1 MALVKK
7 VLTEAAALTEGSV
20 KKESKIMAA
29 ARTLHE
35 SGLAKRC
42 PAVAALMES
51 TNKADKA
58 KAAVITTALKNTAAL
73 YESAGVRG
81 LLKEDVTTSTA
92 GLMPGVASLT
102 PQVVDI
108 VSIFYPQM
116 VAHYIADIQ
125 ALDKQ
130 TGEIFVIKTRY
141 GMTAAT
147 VNAGDIIF
155 EKPTDGTYASEKLGA
170 KVVANGGTATY
181 TLDLASREAGA
192 PTTTTDE
199 ESGEVTVTGGVHV
212 AIRKGSVRV
221 FLGGKEV
228 ARDYGTGVLLS
239 KNVNSATST
248 VDYAGGT
255 VTVAFNDGVVED
267 GMIITAEALYDSEIY
282 DEAIRTVEFDILEKP
297 VRAEEHP
304 LMSSYS
310 VASALVA
317 NAHMNLDVDEMISNQ
332 LAGTIRWE
340 RDIDLI
346 KKIDAAAAHYNE
358 LDFDCSANG
367 TNLTLKQRYNA
378 YDVMISTARGTIQE
392 AMGRGTVEFMIVSA
406 QQGLPIVEQIDGFVA
421 APEAKKPIGPYL
433 AGTLRDGT
441 INVIAVPYASVA
453 PTHQADD
460 TLLDSVVFGFKGYQA
475 GDASVIVAEWVPL
488 YFTPTFQAPNLKNH
502 KGCLSFYDLFVNEPK
517 YLAKGA
523 IQNFNVAGAGN

>member
-141 GMTAAT
+141 GMSAAT
-147 VNAGDIIF
+147 VQAGDIIF

-170 KVVANGGTATY
+170 KVVANEGTAEY
-181 TLDLASREAGA
+181 TLYLAGREAGV
-192 PTTTTDE
+192 PTE
-199 ESGEVTVTGGVHV
+199 GEDGSFTGGVKV

-239 KNVNSATST
+239 KNVDSAASV
-248 VDYAGGT
+248 VDYENGE
-255 VTVAFNDGVVED
+255 VTVKFAAGVVEA
-267 GMIITAEALYDSEIY
+267 GMTITAEALYDSEIY
-282 DEAIRTVEFDILEKP
+282 DDAIRTVEFDILEKP

-346 KKIDAAAAHYNE
+346 KKIEAAAVAHPE
-358 LDFDCSANG
+358 LAFDCSANG

-378 YDVMISTARGTIQE
+378 YDVFISGARGAIQE

-406 QQGLPIVEQIDGFVA
+406 TQGLPIVEQIDGFVA
-421 APEAKKPIGPYL
+421 APESKKPIGPYL

-441 INVIAVPYASVA
+441 INVIAVPYTTTEDEDGNVFGVL
-453 PTHQADD
+453 PADQII
-460 TLLDSVVFGFKGYQA
+460 FGFKGYQA

-517 YLAKGA
+517 YLVKGA
-523 IQNFNVAGAGN
+523 IQNFNSYVPNP

>member
-58 KAAVITTALKNTAAL
+58 KAAVMTTVLKNTAAL

-141 GMTAAT
+141 GMSAAT
-147 VNAGDIIF
+147 VKAGDIIF
-155 EKPTDGTYASEKLGA
+155 EKPTDGTYASEKLTAQAAVTA
-170 KVVANGGTATY
+170 KNVEGTHTY
-181 TLDLASREAGA
+181 TLKLANRETGA
-192 PTTTTDE
+192 NDAN
-199 ESGEVTVTGGVHV
+199 V

-239 KNVNSATST
+239 KNVNSATSV
-248 VDYAGGT
+248 VDYAAGT
-255 VTVAFNDGVVED
+255 VTVAFNDGFELEEGAVVS
-267 GMIITAEALYDSEIY
+267 AEALYDSEIY

-340 RDIDLI
+340 RDLDLI
-346 KKIDAAAAHYNE
+346 KKINEAAAHYDA
-358 LDFDCSANG
+358 LDFDCQANG

-441 INVIAVPYASVA
+441 INVIAVPYAGIHPVYELNDA
-453 PTHQADD
+453 
-460 TLLDSVVFGFKGYQA
+460 VVFGFKGYQA

-523 IQNFNVAGAGN
+523 IKNFNLST

>member
-58 KAAVITTALKNTAAL
+58 KAAVITTALRNTAAL

-81 LLKEDVTTSTA
+81 LLKEDVTSSTA

-141 GMTAAT
+141 GMSAAT
-147 VNAGDIIF
+147 VEAGDIIF

-170 KVVANGGTATY
+170 KVVANGGTAEY
-181 TLDLASREAGA
+181 TLNLAGREAGA
-192 PTTTTDE
+192 PTVD
-199 ESGEVTVTGGVHV
+199 GEGNVTGGGVKV

-239 KNVNSATST
+239 KNVNSAESV
-248 VDYAGGT
+248 VDYAGGK
-255 VTVAFNDGVVED
+255 VTVAFNDGVVEA

-282 DEAIRTVEFDILEKP
+282 DDAIRTVEFDILEKP

-367 TNLTLKQRYNA
+367 QNLTLKQRYNA

-441 INVIAVPYASVA
+441 INVIAVPYASVV
-453 PTHQADD
+453 PTHQADAD

-523 IQNFNVAGAGN
+523 IQNFNVAGA

>member
-58 KAAVITTALKNTAAL
+58 KAAVMTTVLKNTAAL

-141 GMTAAT
+141 GMSAAT
-147 VNAGDIIF
+147 VEAGDIIF
-155 EKPTDGTYASEKLGA
+155 EKPTDGTYASEKLTA
-170 KVVANGGTATY
+170 QAAVTAENVEGTHTY
-181 TLDLASREAGA
+181 TLTLANRETGA
-192 PTTTTDE
+192 NDAN
-199 ESGEVTVTGGVHV
+199 V

-239 KNVNSATST
+239 KNVNSATSV
-248 VDYAGGT
+248 VDYA
-255 VTVAFNDGVVED
+255 
-267 GMIITAEALYDSEIY
+267 DS
-282 DEAIRTVEFDILEKP
+282 
-297 VRAEEHP
+297 
-304 LMSSYS
+304 
-310 VASALVA
+310 
-317 NAHMNLDVDEMISNQ
+317 
-332 LAGTIRWE
+332 
-340 RDIDLI
+340 ID
-346 KKIDAAAAHYNE
+346 
-358 LDFDCSANG
+358 
-367 TNLTLKQRYNA
+367 
-378 YDVMISTARGTIQE
+378 
-392 AMGRGTVEFMIVSA
+392 
-406 QQGLPIVEQIDGFVA
+406 
-421 APEAKKPIGPYL
+421 
-433 AGTLRDGT
+433 
-441 INVIAVPYASVA
+441 
-453 PTHQADD
+453 
-460 TLLDSVVFGFKGYQA
+460 
-475 GDASVIVAEWVPL
+475 
-488 YFTPTFQAPNLKNH
+488 
-502 KGCLSFYDLFVNEPK
+502 
-517 YLAKGA
+517 
-523 IQNFNVAGAGN
+523 

>member
-141 GMTAAT
+141 GMSAAT
-147 VNAGDIIF
+147 VDAGDIIF
-155 EKPTDGTYASEKLGA
+155 EKPTDGTYASEKLA
-170 KVVANGGTATY
+170 GTANAETAGQTDFEL
-181 TLDLASREAGA
+181 TLAGRN
-192 PTTTTDE
+192 
-199 ESGEVTVTGGVHV
+199 GEDTEV

-239 KNVNSATST
+239 KNVNSAQST
-248 VDYAGGT
+248 VDYAEGHVKVVFLNGVDAGVT
-255 VTVAFNDGVVED
+255 VTV
-267 GMIITAEALYDSEIY
+267 EALYDSEIY

-367 TNLTLKQRYNA
+367 SNLTLKQRYNA

-523 IQNFNVAGAGN
+523 IQNFNVAGTGN

>member
-81 LLKEDVTTSTA
+81 LLKEDVTSSTA

-141 GMTAAT
+141 GMSAAT
-147 VNAGDIIF
+147 VAAGDIIF
-155 EKPTDGTYASEKLGA
+155 EKPTDGTYASEKL
-170 KVVANGGTATY
+170 TATAAITAENIEGTHQY
-181 TLDLASREAGA
+181 TLTLAGRNGED
-192 PTTTTDE
+192 TT
-199 ESGEVTVTGGVHV
+199 V

-239 KNVNSATST
+239 KNVDSAQSKI
-248 VDYAGGT
+248 DYAAGT
-255 VTVAFNDGVVED
+255 VTVAFEAGFALEAGAVVS
-267 GMIITAEALYDSEIY
+267 AEALYDSEEN

-317 NAHMNLDVDEMISNQ
+317 NAHMNLDIDEMISNQ

-340 RDIDLI
+340 RDLDLI
-346 KKIDAAAAHYNE
+346 KKIEAAAVAHPE
-358 LDFDCSANG
+358 LLFDCSANG

-378 YDVMISTARGTIQE
+378 YDVFISGARGAIQE

-406 QQGLPIVEQIDGFVA
+406 TQGLPIVEQIDGFVA
-421 APEAKKPIGPYL
+421 APESKKPIGPYL

-441 INVIAVPYASVA
+441 INVIAVPYTA
-453 PTHQADD
+453 
-460 TLLDSVVFGFKGYQA
+460 TLSEDQIIFGFKGYQA

-517 YLAKGA
+517 YLVKAGIEKFNGIGA
-523 IQNFNVAGAGN
+523 